1 MLHSV
6 DWCLVTNGSVQ
17 HIGPILR
24 IKQFLKNSAWPL
36 KMGPIACPET
46 LVGPKGEY
54 SFLNLGDL
62 DGVGDQSHAPAALL
76 QERYSEPIE

>member
-24 IKQFLKNSAWPL
+24 VKQALKNSA
-36 KMGPIACPET
+36 MT
-46 LVGPKGEY
+46 LENGTDNLSRDVGRSKG
-54 SFLNLGDL
+54 
-62 DGVGDQSHAPAALL
+62 GV
-76 QERYSEPIE
+76 EV